1 MYEAMEGKPY
11 WEVEY
16 ALNTTIVYSWDR
28 EYFRS
33 HNIERVN

>member
-16 ALNTTIVYSWDR
+16 ALNTIIVYAWKT
-28 EYFRS
+28 EYLRI
-33 HNIERVN
+33 HNIERVD